1 MEQCFYFKILF
12 VHEIIFFSNMHNL
25 QVTKVD
31 YGEETVKV
39 VSENGKEW
47 TADKVDSMFQP

>member
-1 MEQCFYFKILF
+1 MEQCFYLKILF

-25 QVTKVD
+25 QVTKVE

-47 TADKVDSMFQP
+47 TANKVDSMFQP

>member
-1 MEQCFYFKILF
+1 
-12 VHEIIFFSNMHNL
+12 MHNL
-25 QVTKVD
+25 QITKVD

-47 TADKVDSMFQP
+47 TADKVDSMFHPELCPVISLDLGVLD

>member
-1 MEQCFYFKILF
+1 MEQCFYLKILF
-12 VHEIIFFSNMHNL
+12 VHGINFPNMHNL

-31 YGEETVKV
+31 YGEEIVKV